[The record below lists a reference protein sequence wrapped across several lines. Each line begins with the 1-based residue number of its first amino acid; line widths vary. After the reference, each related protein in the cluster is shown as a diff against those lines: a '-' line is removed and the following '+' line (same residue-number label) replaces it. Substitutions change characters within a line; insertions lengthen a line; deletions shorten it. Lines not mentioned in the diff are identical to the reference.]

1 MRCLLPALLT
11 LSSAMVASAAPAEP
25 VFRFV
30 RDVEVSDITAV
41 TPVAVPLDSHFFA
54 ETRENWPD
62 VRLRTATGAA
72 VGFVIRPATDVQSTT
87 IRRTWTAS
95 QTGAKVDP
103 ERGLLVEL
111 QFGDKDPT
119 PSGLRIITPLRD
131 FEHQVRVETSA
142 DGETWIAAGEP
153 TLIFDYSRY
162 VAARNDVVPIT
173 PGDHR
178 HVRFQIEDITAEQES
193 LLLELHQRLR
203 GGTETE
209 RTERTSITR
218 RPFRIDKVEFLVDE
232 LRPSG
237 TEPRTTLYAA
247 QDFNITQDDKEH
259 RTVITLE
266 TQREPITGL
275 TLVTGS
281 ENFSRT
287 ATVLAEELA
296 ADGKSHWRQL
306 AAGAVTRFAVGK
318 VERTELQLTIPE
330 SRRRKYLITIEN
342 RDSPALEITGI
353 EPTGPVY
360 ELAYLAAPGQQF
372 QLDYGSDTA
381 AAGEYDIAALEAA
394 LNQGPLTAKGSLSPP
409 TVNPNAPAAQSSVS
423 QPWNDP
429 RVQIGLIVSLTL
441 LLGWGLFRASRQ
453 LPPPTEL

>member
-72 VGFVIRPATDVQSTT
+72 VGFVIRPATDVQST
-87 IRRTWTAS
+87 ISRRFWTAE
-95 QTGAKVDP
+95 QTGVQVDP
-103 ERGLLVEL
+103 ERGLQVEL
-111 QFGDKDPT
+111 RLGDKDPT
-119 PSGLRIITPLRD
+119 PTGLRILTPLRD
-131 FEHQVRVETSA
+131 FEHQVRVETSV

-162 VAARNDVVPIT
+162 VDARNDIVPVS
-173 PGDHR
+173 PGTHR
-178 HVRFQIEDITAEQES
+178 HLRFHIADITAEQES
-193 LLLELHQRLR
+193 VLLDLHQRLR
-203 GGTETE
+203 GGAESE
-209 RTERTSITR
+209 RTERISITR

-237 TEPRTTLYAA
+237 SEPRTTLYAA
-247 QDFNITQDDKEH
+247 QDFSITQDDKEH

-275 TLVTGS
+275 TLVTSS
-281 ENFSRT
+281 ENFSRS

-296 ADGKSHWRQL
+296 ADGKPHWRQI

-318 VERTELQLTIPE
+318 VERTELNLKIPE
-330 SRRRKYLITIEN
+330 SRRRKYRITIDN
-342 RDSPALEITGI
+342 RDSPALEITGV

-360 ELAYLAAPGQQF
+360 QLAYLADPGQQF
-372 QLDYGSDTA
+372 QLGYGSDIA

-394 LNQGPLTAKGSLSPP
+394 LNQGPLTTTGSLSPP
-409 TVNPNAPAAQSSVS
+409 TVNPDAPAAQSPDW

-429 RVQIGLIVSLTL
+429 RVQIGVIVSLTL
-441 LLGWGLFRASRQ
+441 LLGWGLYRASRQ
-453 LPPPTEL
+453 LPPPGE